1 MALSPIIEG
10 TVNIQERHAQIY
22 KDNVCVSTE
31 ALNGEK
37 LPKRESTKVIR
48 AKADNN
54 TKRIQY

>member
-31 ALNGEK
+31 ALK
-37 LPKRESTKVIR
+37 IWWKITKKGIN
-48 AKADNN
+48 KSY
-54 TKRIQY
+54 KS